1 MYTWSLWNVRMYLLS
16 SSRYLFL
23 PPRLC
28 ESQTTQVL
36 LLPPK
41 PGFFLTLQWK
51 SIFPGFFMCFD
62 RELWIGGQGGYVI
75 FLSSPLQRCLEPQFF
90 GYQIDYGGFRSGNCT
105 R

>member
-1 MYTWSLWNVRMYLLS
+1 MYTLSLWNVRMYLLS

-41 PGFFLTLQWK
+41 
-51 SIFPGFFMCFD
+51 PGFFMCFD